1 MIDLNTLFAEFLNK
15 AIAAAVAEQVKP
27 FVEQNEQMAFRI
39 EQLETQL
46 GELDEKVDEGD
57 LERAVERHFENFNI
71 NEAIDMDGITE
82 YVLDSRGFADGVR
95 ESLIDSLQGRSRY

>member
-15 AIAAAVAEQVKP
+15 AIAAVVAEQVKTLT
-27 FVEQNEQMAFRI
+27 EQNEELILRVT
-39 EQLETQL
+39 ELERLTS
-46 GELDEKVDEGD
+46 ELDDKVDECD
-57 LERAVERHFENFNI
+57 VERAVERHFENFNI